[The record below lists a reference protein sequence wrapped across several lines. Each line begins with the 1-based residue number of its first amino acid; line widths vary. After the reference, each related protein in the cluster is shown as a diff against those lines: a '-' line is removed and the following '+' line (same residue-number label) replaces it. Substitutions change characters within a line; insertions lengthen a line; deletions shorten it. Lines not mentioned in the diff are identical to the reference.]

1 MIEAQELTRR
11 YGNAVAVDDLSFVVK
26 PGQITAFIGP
36 NGAGK
41 STALRLMLQLERGG
55 GRTLFCGKRYR
66 DLRHPARE
74 VGAWLGA
81 GPSCPTRRA
90 RTELR
95 MLAVAHRIKRARVDE
110 VLELVGLTP
119 VAGSRVG
126 TLSAGAR
133 GRLGIAG
140 ALLGDPHTL
149 VLDEPTAGQDPEGA
163 RWLPEFLR
171 AFARQGRTVLIAG
184 HGLTELTDCADRVLA
199 IARGR
204 LVVDE
209 SAADF
214 RARATNTQVS
224 VRTPQVDRLAELLR
238 AEGLVVQP
246 RGGAFLAVTGADRAR
261 VGEIAFRG
269 GVLIHELAQREAS
282 VADAFCAVAAEAR
295 AIAAQR
301 AALADAAGRP
311 SRRRMSRKTTARHAR
326 PYLELA
332 DGDDYDTAY
341 GFDAGHDH
349 GFDFGHAKVRARRR
363 AQAPRDTVVLDRPL
377 PGPAY
382 AEPAGSL
389 PVSGF
394 PSPAPPSAR
403 RTPEIDAESGV
414 DAPHRRPRRRRWR
427 ARPGADTTG
436 HADRSGPRAPQA
448 PYRND
453 AAG

>member
-26 PGQITAFIGP
+26 PGHITAFIGP

-55 GRTLFCGKRYR
+55 GRTLFCGRRYR
-66 DLRHPARE
+66 ELRHPARE

-81 GPSCPTRRA
+81 TPACPTRRA

-126 TLSAGAR
+126 TLSAGAV
-133 GRLGIAG
+133 GRLGIAA

-149 VLDEPTAGQDPEGA
+149 VLDEPSAGQDPEGA

-171 AFARQGRTVLIAG
+171 AFAKQGRTVLIAG

-269 GVLIHELAQREAS
+269 GVPIHELAQREAS

-301 AALADAAGRP
+301 AALADAAGKQP
-311 SRRRMSRKTTARHAR
+311 RRRMSRKSTVRYAR
-326 PYLELA
+326 PYLALA
-332 DGDDYDTAY
+332 DQDDYAAT
-341 GFDAGHDH
+341 H
-349 GFDFGHAKVRARRR
+349 GFDTGFEYDFDLGPDDARARRR
-363 AQAPRDTVVLDRPL
+363 ARSPRDTVVLDRPL
-377 PGPAY
+377 PGPAH
-382 AEPAGSL
+382 AVPAGSV

-394 PSPAPPSAR
+394 PSPAAPRAH
-403 RTPEIDAESGV
+403 RTPEIDTESGH

-427 ARPGADTTG
+427 SRPDATG
-436 HADRSGPRAPQA
+436 QADRLGPRSTPAPL
-448 PYRND
+448 RND
-453 AAG
+453 ASG

>member
-66 DLRHPARE
+66 ELRHPARE

-81 GPSCPTRRA
+81 PPACPTRRA

-95 MLAVAHRIKRARVDE
+95 MRAVAHRIKRARVDE
-110 VLELVGLTP
+110 VLELVGLAP
-119 VAGSRVG
+119 VAGARVG
-126 TLSAGAR
+126 TLSAGAL

-149 VLDEPTAGQDPEGA
+149 ILDEPSAGQDPEGA

-184 HGLTELTDCADRVLA
+184 HGLTELTDCADRILA

-224 VRTPQVDRLAELLR
+224 VRTPQVDRLTELLR

-261 VGEIAFRG
+261 VGEIAFQG
-269 GVLIHELAQREAS
+269 GVPIHELAQREAS

-301 AALADAAGRP
+301 AALAEAAAKP
-311 SRRRMSRKTTARHAR
+311 SRRRMSRKPAGRHAR
-326 PYLELA
+326 PYAAQPDDELGA
-332 DGDDYDTAY
+332 T
-341 GFDAGHDH
+341 H
-349 GFDFGHAKVRARRR
+349 GFDLGYDLDFDFGREETRDRRRTRAR
-363 AQAPRDTVVLDRPL
+363 RDTVVLDRPL
-377 PGPAY
+377 PRPAP
-382 AEPAGSL
+382 AEAADST

-394 PSPAPPSAR
+394 PSPTAPGSR
-403 RTPEIDAESGV
+403 RPPAIDAESGPE
-414 DAPHRRPRRRRWR
+414 APHRRPRRRRWR
-427 ARPGADTTG
+427 SRPQTDGTG
-436 HADRSGPRAPQA
+436 SADRLGPHSAGAPFRDDSA
-448 PYRND
+448 E
-453 AAG
+453 